1 MRRVTALVVLAGAVL
16 GSVLGAQVPATS
28 GRGATPSKGLI
39 VGRVLDAVSN
49 APLAS
54 VIVSLAST
62 PLTNT
67 IRVLT
72 DAKGQFLFRN
82 VPAGSY
88 TVRATIGGNIQN
100 SGFTWTGIGPQ
111 VGPYLAGGYGQ
122 RRPGGLLQ
130 SIDLADGEQI
140 ADVVIKLWQGGS
152 IDGTVR
158 DEAGEPLVDV
168 FVAAARRSSDGR
180 LLNGPSVRTDDR
192 GSYHLGTLLPGD
204 YVIVVPQAQAAMP
217 SGTSDTLAAT
227 TNRPLSAKLANSG
240 APIFT
245 GGISVGSSLIG
256 ATVSTNG
263 NALPPVPH
271 GDALHIYQ
279 TTFAPSTTSLS
290 AAITV
295 RVGPGEA
302 QTGVNVSVHPVRAV
316 AVSGT
321 VADDLGP
328 VPNFGVRLFT
338 REDDTGAIAFDIGWT
353 STDSRGR
360 FTFPL
365 VAPGNYR
372 VTAQRYA
379 TTRFGPDVVLPPPGP
394 PRASEHFGASAQQE
408 IAVGDQDMS
417 EIALHLRLGVE
428 VSGRVEFRGT
438 GRRPTADVMRQ
449 LLVFVSPF
457 ETTSRSLPARPLSV
471 GVSAKDAF
479 AIPDVTSGRYV
490 VTTNDASGAWLLNV
504 SVGGKSVIERSILIG
519 TTNLSDVTIEL
530 TDRPAEV
537 AGTVRTRGGVPD
549 ANAGVVLFPTDRTRW
564 REVRPGGRM
573 FRSARA
579 SKTGAF
585 TLRPV
590 LPGDYF
596 IAAIADDATAEFP
609 EPKFLEALA
618 TVATTVRVGV
628 SEKPSVALTTVDAPP
643 IKTAR
648 LVETA
653 ASLDVAAVHGPFVG
667 DDHPGSEDP
676 GLQVPAQARV
686 VTVGLAGVVT
696 TDETPARPLRHAIV
710 TATAAELPGAR
721 QAVTDDDGRFT
732 FENLPPGR
740 YSFVV
745 EKPGYVKTFH
755 GSKSP
760 GGTQGTPV
768 AVLAGQPAPT
778 ITIRV
783 PRGAVIAGT
792 VRDQLGIPVSTAQ
805 VSVKQVVTVSGRR
818 RLADVPGL
826 RVPTAATD
834 DQGRYRIYGL
844 PPGDY
849 VVLCS
854 VPGINYSDVLETNS
868 ADVDAVL
875 RELRAG
881 RSAAPT
887 SAAAP
892 REVSMSGGYL
902 PGVPDPD
909 RAQIIAV
916 AIGEERAGADIL
928 IGPLRALSVSGT
940 SLGPGGA
947 PMRNIMIAIVNTATG
962 SRIGSGGV
970 IMPAPDGRF
979 VLSALPPGRYTLM
992 GRAAEN
998 DAGETSD
1005 MPYFAETEFV
1015 LTDQNI
1021 SGVVMQF
1028 ERGVTVTGRIVPPIG
1043 AVATDVANVR
1053 LAAMPVDSYASLV
1066 PARVIATT
1074 RRDGTFVFDGVGP
1087 GKWRV
1092 TGASLPAGWTLR
1104 SAVLGGRDTLD
1115 LPFEVRLG
1123 QPIASLTVTMTNQPT
1138 EITGTVLDAAGRPTS
1153 EYSMLAFS
1161 TDRTHWTTSP
1171 RRLSGAAR
1179 LSSDGRYRISGLP
1192 PGEYYLAVITD
1203 ASPGELDDP
1212 SFLESLIPKAVKVV
1226 LGEGERKVQ
1235 DYQIR

>member
-1 MRRVTALVVLAGAVL
+1 MRGVTALVVLAGAVL
-16 GSVLGAQVPATS
+16 GSVLGAQGPGTA
-28 GRGATPSKGLI
+28 GRTAAPSKGLI
-39 VGRVLDAVSN
+39 VGRVLDAASN
-49 APLAS
+49 APIAGT
-54 VIVSLAST
+54 IVSLAGA
-62 PLTNT
+62 PLPST

-82 VPAGSY
+82 VPAGSF
-88 TVRATIGGNIQN
+88 TLRATIGGNVQN
-100 SGFTWTGIGPQ
+100 SGFTWTSFGPQ
-111 VGPYLAGGYGQ
+111 VGPYLSGGYGQ

-130 SIDLADGEQI
+130 SIDLADAEQI
-140 ADVVIKLWQGGS
+140 TEVVIKLWQGGS

-192 GSYHLGTLLPGD
+192 GAYHFGTLLPGN

-217 SGTSDTLAAT
+217 SATSDTLATT

-240 APIFT
+240 ARSFT
-245 GGISVGSSLIG
+245 GGIAVGRWLIG

-263 NALPPVPH
+263 NALPPVPQ
-271 GDALHIYQ
+271 GDGLHIYQ
-279 TTFAPSTTSLS
+279 TTFAPSTTSL
-290 AAITV
+290 AAATTV
-295 RVGPGEA
+295 RVSPGEA
-302 QTGVNVSVHPVRAV
+302 HMGVDVSMRPVRAV

-321 VADDLGP
+321 VTDDLGP

-338 REDDTGAIAFDIGWT
+338 REDDTGGVGFDIGWT
-353 STDSRGR
+353 STDAGGR

-365 VAPGNYR
+365 VPPGTYR
-372 VTAQRYA
+372 VMAQRYA

-394 PRASEHFGASAQQE
+394 PRAAERFGASAQQE
-408 IAVGDQDMS
+408 IAVGDQDLS

-428 VSGRVEFRGT
+428 VSGRVEFRGS
-438 GRRPTADVMRQ
+438 GRRPSADVMRR

-457 ETTSRSLPARPLSV
+457 EPLSRSFPLRPLSV
-471 GVSAKDAF
+471 GIGAKDGF
-479 AIPDVTSGRYV
+479 TIPDLTPGRYA
-490 VTTNDASGAWLLNV
+490 VTTNDVAGVSLLSV
-504 SVGGKSVIERSILIG
+504 SIGGRSVTERPIVIE
-519 TTNLSDVTIEL
+519 TTDLSDVTIEL

-537 AGTVRTRGGVPD
+537 TGTVRSRGGVPD

-564 REVRPGGRM
+564 REVRLGARM
-573 FRSARA
+573 FRTARV

-596 IAAIADDATAEFP
+596 IAAVADDATAEFP
-609 EPKFLEALA
+609 EPHFLEALA
-618 TVATTVRVGV
+618 AGATTVRVAAG
-628 SEKPSVALTTVDAPP
+628 EKPIVTLTTVDPPVLANPPSVAPAPP
-643 IKTAR
+643 PTHSLA
-648 LVETA
+648 ET
-653 ASLDVAAVHGPFVG
+653 HGPFANE
-667 DDHPGSEDP
+667 DDAGEEF
-676 GLQVPAQARV
+676 VPQSRPV
-686 VTVGLAGVVT
+686 VVGLSGLVT
-696 TDETPARPLRHAIV
+696 TDETPARPLRHAVV

-732 FENLPPGR
+732 FVDLPAGR

-745 EKPGYVKTFH
+745 DKPGYVKTFH
-755 GSKSP
+755 GSKRP

-768 AVLAGQPAPT
+768 AVLAGQPAPE

-792 VRDQLGIPVSTAQ
+792 VRDQFGTPVSTAQ
-805 VSVKQVVTVSGRR
+805 VSVKQVIAASGRR
-818 RLADVPGL
+818 RVADVPNL
-826 RVPTAATD
+826 RVPMFTTD

-844 PPGDY
+844 PPGEY
-849 VVLCS
+849 LVFCEL
-854 VPGINYSDVLETNS
+854 PGITYRGVIETNS
-868 ADVDAVL
+868 ADVEAVL
-875 RELRAG
+875 REIRAG
-881 RSAAPT
+881 RSAPAAN
-887 SAAAP
+887 AAAP
-892 REVSMSGGYL
+892 RAVSMAGGYL
-902 PGVPDPD
+902 PGVPDAD
-909 RAQIIAV
+909 SAQIIAV
-916 AIGEERAGADIL
+916 GVGEERAGADIL

-940 SLGPGGA
+940 SIGPGGA

-962 SRIGSGGV
+962 TRIGSGGV
-970 IMPAPDGRF
+970 IMPGPDGRF

-998 DAGETSD
+998 GAGEGD
-1005 MPYFAETEFV
+1005 AMPYFAQTEFV

-1021 SGVVMQF
+1021 SGVELQF
-1028 ERGVTVTGRIVPPIG
+1028 ERGVTVTGRIVPPVG
-1043 AVATDVANVR
+1043 AVAADAANVR
-1053 LAAMPVDSYASLV
+1053 LGATPVDSYASLV

-1092 TGASLPAGWTLR
+1092 TGASLPAGWSLR

-1123 QPIASLTVTMTNQPT
+1123 EPIAGLTVSMTDQPT
-1138 EITGTVLDAAGRPTS
+1138 EVTGTVLDASGRPTS

-1161 TDRTHWTTSP
+1161 ADRTHWTTAP
-1171 RRLSGAAR
+1171 RRVSSAAR

-1192 PGEYYLAVITD
+1192 PGEYYLAVMTD
-1203 ASPGELDDP
+1203 VSPGELDDP
-1212 SFLESLIPKAVKVV
+1212 SFLESLIPWAVKVV

-1235 DYQIR
+1235 DYRIK